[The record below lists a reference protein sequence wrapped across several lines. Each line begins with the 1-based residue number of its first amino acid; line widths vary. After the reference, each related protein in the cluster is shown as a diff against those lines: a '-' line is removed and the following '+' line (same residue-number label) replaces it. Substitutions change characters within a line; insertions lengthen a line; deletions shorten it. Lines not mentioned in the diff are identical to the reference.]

1 MLFREGPVIRATV
14 LGGRALSCLFYQGL
28 ALSRCCC
35 GQLPFRDILTANQ
48 LTPSQMVLT
57 SGEGIKP
64 LRTTFLTVVIIDLN
78 RIDGHI

>member
-57 SGEGIKP
+57 SVEAIET

-78 RIDGHI
+78 